1 MTVFLYLPLAQ
12 RRGIFTAEMTTY
24 YCPTLEDALL
34 RAKKAVRKRGAY
46 YGGITLRSGRKGFA
60 VYSEEGKELERY
72 SVLGRDYAP

>member
-12 RRGIFTAEMTTY
+12 RRGIFTADMTTY

-34 RAKKAVRKRGAY
+34 RAKKAVRKCGAY

-60 VYSEEGKELERY
+60 VYSEEGKELGRY
-72 SVLGRDYAP
+72 SVLGKDYVP

>member
-1 MTVFLYLPLAQ
+1 
-12 RRGIFTAEMTTY
+12 MTTY
-24 YCPTLEDALL
+24 YCPTLEEALL

-72 SVLGRDYAP
+72 SVLGKDYVP